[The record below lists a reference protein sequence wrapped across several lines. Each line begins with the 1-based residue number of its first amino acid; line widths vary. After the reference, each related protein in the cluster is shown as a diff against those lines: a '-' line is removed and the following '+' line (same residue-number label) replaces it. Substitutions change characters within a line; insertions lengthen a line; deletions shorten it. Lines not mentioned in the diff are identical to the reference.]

1 MKTNQLMTVG
11 VLAVVLLAGCGPGQD
26 KRAVFVFPEGDAVR
40 GRETFVT
47 LQCHEC
53 HRVDG
58 ETGLPAPS
66 WTADKVVVLGGEVP
80 RPLSYGQLVTAVIH
94 PDYNRA
100 QDAEVHMPSYNEA
113 MTVGQM
119 LDLVTFLQPHYK
131 RLQPVYS
138 DQYFLH

>member
-1 MKTNQLMTVG
+1 MKTNQMMTVG
-11 VLAVVLLAGCGPGQD
+11 VLAIMLLAGCGPGQD
-26 KRAVFVFPEGDAVR
+26 KRAVFVFPEGDALR
-40 GRETFVT
+40 GRETFVA
-47 LQCHEC
+47 LRCHEC
-53 HRVDG
+53 HRIDG
-58 ETGLPAPS
+58 EAGLPAPVWS
-66 WTADKVVVLGGEVP
+66 AEKVVVLGGEVP

-94 PDYNRA
+94 PDYDLAKHSDMR
-100 QDAEVHMPSYNEA
+100 MPSYNET